1 MDPIRNGFMETIIA
15 FIEGVVQK
23 LPPLLQLILG
33 IMISL
38 AILKVLIMVADFYD
52 KKRERDQK

>member
-1 MDPIRNGFMETIIA
+1 MDPIRYGFMETIIT
-15 FIEGVVQK
+15 FIEGAVQK

-33 IMISL
+33 IMVSL
-38 AILKVLIMVADFYD
+38 AILKVLIMAADFYD